1 MKHALPLIALAML
14 TACHRFAPAPFG
26 GLGTFTTVTQ
36 EALDQC
42 RTLSW
47 TMRILDATTKED
59 VSASL
64 RYRLIQGDVIRED
77 NRAFGPVIIST
88 ASPLFQLVI
97 SQLPPNDGII
107 VNAFTCERTGERV
120 ETPAQPRQLGGN
132 RATVTYTS
140 TGGLQVR

>member
-1 MKHALPLIALAML
+1 MKHALPLIALTVL
-14 TACHRFAPAPFG
+14 TACHRFAPAPFS
-26 GLGTFTTVTQ
+26 GLGTTATVTQ

-42 RTLSW
+42 TSLSW
-47 TMRILDATTKED
+47 TMRILDARTKED

-64 RYRLIQGDVIRED
+64 RYRLLEDGVIREAD
-77 NRAFGPVIIST
+77 RAFGPVVVSKT
-88 ASPLFQLVI
+88 APLFQLVI
-97 SQLPPNDGII
+97 SQLPPDDGII

-132 RATVTYTS
+132 RAAVTYTS

>member
-1 MKHALPLIALAML
+1 MKHVLPLIALATL

-26 GLGTFTTVTQ
+26 GLGTATTVSQ

-42 RTLSW
+42 RTVSW
-47 TMRILDATTKED
+47 TMRILDASTKED

-64 RYRLIQGDVIRED
+64 RYRLLEDGVIREAD
-77 NRAFGPVIIST
+77 RAFGPVVIST
-88 ASPLFQLVI
+88 TAPLFQLVI
-97 SQLPPNDGII
+97 SQLPSNDGDI